1 MSNKITVDP
10 FSSNPMT
17 DAMYNTPYSYNSGFN
32 NLQNVMNMKVLNTIQ
47 SNLGYFSTG
56 NTIIDTI
63 IMTSMQCIMI
73 GMITMLVTKISTIP
87 TLILSYLI
95 NIYRFIINWFEI
107 SVNFIQY
114 KIFNKKSIK
123 MIIRHVDIPYI
134 SDTRQLNEL
143 YKAVFWYLT
152 HDVKIDYNKEPYLQF
167 VYNHKLLAENQSQVL
182 SDLNIHKILSQN
194 KTKDIKYKD
203 YEITYWLTTEN
214 ITVHSDKDRIRE
226 NFKVQLITKVPENL
240 DKDILEEFCQFCLSE
255 YVKSLTSSKWEQKI
269 FTNSGTEWKSAPSN
283 NSRKIDTVILK
294 NGLKDEIKRDLELF
308 LNSEEWYK
316 DRDIPYTRG
325 YLFYGYPG
333 TGKTSMIKGIST
345 FSKRHIHYL
354 ILSNVQSDAQLLDLL
369 KKINYKETILV
380 IEDIDATLEIVK
392 SRDEQ
397 QEKEKKEKKEKE
409 EKKDD
414 KKEDKRDDLQKEIP
428 KLTLSGLLNAIDGV
442 FSADGRILIMTT
454 NHPEV
459 LDEALIRP
467 GRIDCK
473 YLFDNCD
480 SNQIK
485 DLFKIFFNKNPD
497 ENLLKEIKS
506 EKYSPAHITSVFL
519 KYRENPQKSLLHLD
533 DESTKIFLPKRELY
547 DKKEAEKKEISTK
560 AVRRDCINK
569 NFLGNDDTQPL
580 YPLGQPMFEFG
591 PMIGQPMIGQP
602 MMDSLCV
609 PHIMN
614 QEIVP
619 TNGEVNLSLPVAKA
633 NNPNKEDEI
642 DEDMSYGTVITQS

>member
-10 FSSNPMT
+10 FSSNPMNPMNDILHT
-17 DAMYNTPYSYNSGFN
+17 NPYSYNSGFN
-32 NLQNVMNMKVLNTIQ
+32 NLQNLMNMKLIGTIQ

-63 IMTSMQCIMI
+63 LMTLLQCMMI
-73 GMITMLVTKISTIP
+73 SIITMFVTKIASIP
-87 TLILSYLI
+87 TLILSYLTI
-95 NIYRFIINWFEI
+95 LYKFIINCI
-107 SVNFIQY
+107 TLTLNFTKY
-114 KIFNKKSIK
+114 KIFNMKSVK
-123 MIIRHVDIPYI
+123 MITRHVDIPYI

-152 HDVKIDYNKEPYLQF
+152 HDIKIDYNKEPYLQF
-167 VYNHKLLAENQSQVL
+167 VYNHKLLVENQSQVL

-194 KTKDIKYKD
+194 KTKDIIYKD
-203 YEITYWLTTEN
+203 YKITYWLTTEN
-214 ITVHSDKDRIRE
+214 ITVHADKDRIRE
-226 NFKVQLITKVPENL
+226 NFKVQLTTKVPYNL
-240 DKDILEEFCQFCLSE
+240 EKDILEEFCKYCVSE
-255 YVKSLTSSKWEQKI
+255 YVKSLSTKTWVQQI
-269 FTNSGTEWKSAPSN
+269 FTNSNSEWKSSPSN

-316 DRDIPYTRG
+316 DRDMPYTRG

-369 KKINYKETILV
+369 KKINYTETILV

-392 SRDEQ
+392 SRDQPHDEQ
-397 QEKEKKEKKEKE
+397 
-409 EKKDD
+409 KDKRGDKIDETNED
-414 KKEDKRDDLQKEIP
+414 KKIIQ

-442 FSADGRILIMTT
+442 FSTDGRILIMTT

-467 GRIDCK
+467 GRIDSK
-473 YLFDNCD
+473 YLFDICD
-480 SNQIK
+480 FNQIK

-547 DKKEAEKKEISTK
+547 DKEKEKEVKNKEILTNTP
-560 AVRRDCINK
+560 RID
-569 NFLGNDDTQPL
+569 F
-580 YPLGQPMFEFG
+580 
-591 PMIGQPMIGQP
+591 
-602 MMDSLCV
+602 MDLDFIS
-609 PHIMN
+609 N
-614 QEIVP
+614 QI
-619 TNGEVNLSLPVAKA
+619 
-633 NNPNKEDEI
+633 
-642 DEDMSYGTVITQS
+642 